1 MGSIVPW
8 CWFVAWSHHSKART
22 MVQATP
28 RPEEGR
34 EAKIDYPI
42 NQSPG
47 TDYKINHQGKGQV
60 LCYITQPTRF
70 IHPLGQPSLW
80 PSITGSCSLWIQP
93 AQPCRQQHRAW
104 KSEPA
109 ARTRQVQELILW
121 NPQSHIYN
129 TGKGENQAVPPCCR
143 HQWLLKVLTKSSTT
157 TTPTLET
164 NQLSTVGRSE
174 GCGLLWKEPPQRV
187 ATTMAT
193 GLRVHLPFLSGLQER
208 PNTLRRPA
216 TSQQPSGASLQIR
229 SVPSQAFHAHFHHL
243 RSTSLQGDLQ
253 GTSCST
259 QLEFSLKNFIFSS
272 LPSLTLYFKHR
283 QQ

>member
-1 MGSIVPW
+1 M
-8 CWFVAWSHHSKART
+8 
-22 MVQATP
+22 QATP

-193 GLRVHLPFLSGLQER
+193 GLRVHLPFLSGLQEKTKHFEKTSNFPAAKR
-208 PNTLRRPA
+208 GLTPNQICT
-216 TSQQPSGASLQIR
+216 QPSF
-229 SVPSQAFHAHFHHL
+229 P
-243 RSTSLQGDLQ
+243 
-253 GTSCST
+253 CP
-259 QLEFSLKNFIFSS
+259 
-272 LPSLTLYFKHR
+272 LPSSEIHILTGRTAGNVL
-283 QQ
+283 